1 MKLTHTE
8 EVKRMNYG
16 FYDEYSI
23 ARNQFHNRK
32 FPMEYLDDILVRLA
46 YHSSA
51 IEGNT
56 ISLPQTV
63 SIILHNTVPE
73 RTSLRELYEIE
84 NHRGAFALM
93 LEKVQDKHPLSISL
107 VKDIH
112 ERLMDKQILDR
123 GQFKTYENAILGADF
138 DTASPQETPVL
149 RQQLVDNQ
157 NYRLEI
163 ADTDVEKI
171 EAIMDTHIQFERIHP
186 FSDGNGRTG
195 RLVMNYSLLNEGFP
209 PVIIQTEDK
218 AEYLEL
224 LSEQNVKGLTR
235 YAMDQMVTEEKRQ
248 AKFIA
253 KEKSQSQELDF

>member
-1 MKLTHTE
+1 
-8 EVKRMNYG
+8 MNYG

-93 LEKVQDKHPLSISL
+93 LEKVQDKQPLSIA
-107 VKDIH
+107 
-112 ERLMDKQILDR
+112 M
-123 GQFKTYENAILGADF
+123 
-138 DTASPQETPVL
+138 
-149 RQQLVDNQ
+149 
-157 NYRLEI
+157 
-163 ADTDVEKI
+163 
-171 EAIMDTHIQFERIHP
+171 P
-186 FSDGNGRTG
+186 FTIT
-195 RLVMNYSLLNEGFP
+195 L
-209 PVIIQTEDK
+209 
-218 AEYLEL
+218 
-224 LSEQNVKGLTR
+224 
-235 YAMDQMVTEEKRQ
+235 
-248 AKFIA
+248 
-253 KEKSQSQELDF
+253 